1 MFRQVWVLNVE
12 VRWIEAY
19 RSLQPGVSATDPP
32 RLLAPMA
39 SMIGDR
45 QGQLR
50 LNTTSLRSI
59 LDGISARLDESR
71 DISRY
76 LIGLLI
82 FLGLLGTFWGLLQT
96 VSAVADVIAGLQV
109 GGDDTVQIF
118 NDLKT
123 GLEAPL
129 SGMGTAFSSSLFGLA
144 GSLLLGFLEL
154 QAGAAQNRFYNDLED
169 WLSSATR
176 VSSGGHGLGRRR
188 RPVRARPTSRPCCS
202 RPRRIP
208 STICNAPWAAPKRHG
223 ARATRVS
230 ALLTDRMTTLTEQ
243 MRTEQELM
251 VRLAEN
257 QSELRPV
264 LQRLAEG
271 ASNGGDGMDEATRGH
286 IRNLDNHMARMRE
299 EAAHGR
305 TEVVQELR
313 AEIRL
318 LARTI
323 AALAEEEPPLAGAHG
338 ARFLFPTAPGRRQL
352 LARLRRRTGRAAG
365 GRGLPGDGFRAGA
378 GLPLGRAVRARR
390 GAWQSSTGRSTSWPG
405 CSIWSGRPTP
415 SCGFRSLEL
424 IRAAPKFD
432 FRRETR

>member
-1 MFRQVWVLNVE
+1 MTYLRTYLTRMTIFLALAIIGAGVLHQQLIEAFLANPAINGIILVVLVLGILFVFRQVLMLQSE
-12 VRWIEAY
+12 VDWLQAY
-19 RSLQPGVSATDPP
+19 RRQDHGAPVADPP
-32 RLLAPMA
+32 RLLSPMA
-39 SMIGDR
+39 AMIGDR
-45 QGQLR
+45 AGPLR

-109 GGDDTVQIF
+109 GGGDTVTIF

-144 GSLLLGFLEL
+144 GSLMLGFLDL
-154 QAGAAQNRFYNDLED
+154 QASAAQNRFYNDLED

-176 VSSGGHGLGRRR
+176 VTGGGPVSVGDGDQSVPAYIQALLETTADSLGNLQRT
-188 RPVRARPTSRPCCS
+188 V
-202 RPRRIP
+202 
-208 STICNAPWAAPKRHG
+208 
-223 ARATRVS
+223 ARAEAARTQS
-230 ALLTDRMTTLTEQ
+230 DQGLSTLTDRMTTLTDQ

-251 VRLAEN
+251 IRLAEN

-264 LQRLAEG
+264 LQRLAENTNAG
-271 ASNGGDGMDEATRGH
+271 GMDEATRGH
-286 IRNLDNHMARMRE
+286 IRNLDTHMARMLE
-299 EAAHGR
+299 EAALGR
-305 TEVVQELR
+305 TEIVQELR

-323 AALAEEEPPLAGAHG
+323 AALAEEDS
-338 ARFLFPTAPGRRQL
+338 R
-352 LARLRRRTGRAAG
+352 
-365 GRGLPGDGFRAGA
+365 
-378 GLPLGRAVRARR
+378 
-390 GAWQSSTGRSTSWPG
+390 
-405 CSIWSGRPTP
+405 
-415 SCGFRSLEL
+415 
-424 IRAAPKFD
+424 
-432 FRRETR
+432 

>member
-1 MFRQVWVLNVE
+1 MTYLRTYLTRMAIFLALAIIGAGVLHQQLIEAFLANPAINGIILVVLVLGILFVFRQVLMLRSE
-12 VRWIEAY
+12 VDWLQAY
-19 RSLQPGVSATDPP
+19 RRQDHGAPVADPP
-32 RLLAPMA
+32 RLLSPMA
-39 SMIGDR
+39 AMIGDR
-45 QGQLR
+45 AGPLR

-109 GGDDTVQIF
+109 GGGDTVTIF

-144 GSLLLGFLEL
+144 GSLMLGFLDL
-154 QAGAAQNRFYNDLED
+154 QASAAQNRFYNDLED

-176 VSSGGHGLGRRR
+176 VTGGG
-188 RPVRARPTSRPCCS
+188 PVSVGDGDQSVPAYIQALLETTADSLDNLQRTV
-202 RPRRIP
+202 
-208 STICNAPWAAPKRHG
+208 
-223 ARATRVS
+223 ARAEAARTQS
-230 ALLTDRMTTLTEQ
+230 DQGLSTLTDRMTTLTDQ

-251 VRLAEN
+251 IRLAEN

-264 LQRLAEG
+264 LQRLAENTNAG
-271 ASNGGDGMDEATRGH
+271 GMDEATRWH
-286 IRNLDNHMARMRE
+286 IRNLDTHMARMLE
-299 EAAHGR
+299 EAALGR
-305 TEVVQELR
+305 TEIVQELR

-323 AALAEEEPPLAGAHG
+323 AALAEEDS
-338 ARFLFPTAPGRRQL
+338 R
-352 LARLRRRTGRAAG
+352 
-365 GRGLPGDGFRAGA
+365 
-378 GLPLGRAVRARR
+378 
-390 GAWQSSTGRSTSWPG
+390 
-405 CSIWSGRPTP
+405 
-415 SCGFRSLEL
+415 
-424 IRAAPKFD
+424 
-432 FRRETR
+432 

>member
-1 MFRQVWVLNVE
+1 MTNPRIYMTRMAIFLAVAIAGVAVLHKPLIEAFLANPAINGIIVVVLILGILFVFRQVWVLNVE

-176 VSSGGHGLGRRR
+176 VSSGGPVSVGDGDQSVPAYIQALLETTADSLDSLQRTVGRAETARSQSDQGLN
-188 RPVRARPTSRPCCS
+188 T
-202 RPRRIP
+202 
-208 STICNAPWAAPKRHG
+208 
-223 ARATRVS
+223 
-230 ALLTDRMTTLTEQ
+230 LTDRMTTLTDQ

-251 VRLAEN
+251 IRLAKN

-264 LQRLAEG
+264 LQRLADNQSG
-271 ASNGGDGMDEATRGH
+271 GMDEATRGH
-286 IRNLDNHMARMRE
+286 IRNLDNHMARMIE
-299 EAAHGR
+299 EAANGR
-305 TEVVQELR
+305 TEIVQELR

-323 AALAEEEPPLAGAHG
+323 AALAEENP
-338 ARFLFPTAPGRRQL
+338 R
-352 LARLRRRTGRAAG
+352 
-365 GRGLPGDGFRAGA
+365 
-378 GLPLGRAVRARR
+378 
-390 GAWQSSTGRSTSWPG
+390 
-405 CSIWSGRPTP
+405 
-415 SCGFRSLEL
+415 
-424 IRAAPKFD
+424 
-432 FRRETR
+432 